1 MNDALSPG
9 YRDAVASDALCLSV
23 LAMQVFLDTYATA
36 GISPQLAREA
46 LERGSEQD
54 FAAQLADPAV
64 TIVVAECAGNLVG
77 FAQVGHGVAHE
88 QLADPTAAEL
98 YRLYVQEPFT
108 GRGVGRELL
117 RQAERVAAAR
127 GAGTLWLTA
136 WVGNAR
142 ALAFYPRQGYV
153 HAGDTI
159 YSFGGNDFANK
170 LFARALAVPA

>member
-1 MNDALSPG
+1 MQAATPLD
-9 YRDAVASDALCLSV
+9 YRTAVPADALCLGA

-36 GISPQLAREA
+36 GISPKLAREA
-46 LERGSEQD
+46 FDRGSEQE
-54 FAAQLADPAV
+54 FAALLADPLV
-64 TIVVAECAGNLVG
+64 TIVVAERAGHLVG
-77 FAQVGHGVAHE
+77 FAQVGHGAAHE
-88 QLADPTAAEL
+88 QVADPTAAEL

-108 GRGVGRELL
+108 GQGVGRELL

-159 YSFGGNDFANK
+159 YSFGGDDFANK
-170 LFARALAVPA
+170 LFARALDVPG